1 MAQSRAGAGASRLGT
16 LLLLVFMTARVSHT
30 VSAAEA
36 PSAAGPEPV
45 SFADVQ
51 ALGPTLAE
59 VATEAYGAAPEQTIK
74 RYPPITATPS
84 RGASVL
90 IIHGGCWSNAFDRDH
105 ALPTVAALNAAG
117 FDVWLPEYRRV
128 GDPGGGWPGTFD
140 DIRAAIAYA
149 HEQGDAPL
157 WLIGHSAGGH
167 LALWAASDSTQPVAG
182 VIALAAI
189 TDVTRYGDQ
198 QGSCQKMVPQLLG
211 GPPSAHP
218 DRYRTADIRPTALSV
233 PYRLLWGDQDPIV
246 GEDQLLGFPNE
257 RIERIPGAGH
267 FDLIHPHTPAFARVL
282 QTLEQQTVA
291 HEP

>member
-1 MAQSRAGAGASRLGT
+1 
-16 LLLLVFMTARVSHT
+16 MTSQVSHP

-36 PSAAGPEPV
+36 PSAAGHEPV

-51 ALGPTLAE
+51 ALEPTLTE
-59 VATEAYGAAPEQTIK
+59 VAPGAYGAAPEQTIK
-74 RYPPITATPS
+74 RYPSVTPS
-84 RGASVL
+84 RGTSVVV
-90 IIHGGCWSNAFDRDH
+90 IHGGCWSNAFDRDH
-105 ALPTVAALNAAG
+105 ALPMVAALNAAG

-149 HEQGDAPL
+149 NEHEGAPP

-167 LALWAASDSTQPVAG
+167 LALWAGSDSTQPVAG

-189 TDVTRYGDQ
+189 TDLTRYGDQ
-198 QGSCQKMVPQLLG
+198 RGSCQEMVPQLLG
-211 GPPSAHP
+211 GSPATHP
-218 DRYRTADIRPTALSV
+218 DRYRKTNIRPAALSL
-233 PYRLLWGDQDPIV
+233 PYSLLWGDQDPIV

-282 QTLEQQTVA
+282 QTLKQQMVA
-291 HEP
+291 HES